1 MRIADPGKPHMLTGE
16 RSSSL
21 ALAPGFSLIVFLFRT
36 LLEPLAIPHHSST
49 QFEKRLSSA
58 FFFKQR
64 NSFYMT
70 TPSKGGV

>member
-16 RSSSL
+16 SSSSL
-21 ALAPGFSLIVFLFRT
+21 ALAPGFSLIVFLVRT
-36 LLEPLAIPHHSST
+36 LLELLAIPHYSST

-58 FFFKQR
+58 FLFKQR

-70 TPSKGGV
+70 TPSEGGA

>member
-16 RSSSL
+16 SSSSL
-21 ALAPGFSLIVFLFRT
+21 VLTPGFSLIVFLVRP
-36 LLEPLAIPHHSST
+36 LLELLLIPHYPST
-49 QFEKRLSSA
+49 QFEKRLSPA

-70 TPSKGGV
+70 TPSEGGV